1 MPIEVKMAKLS
12 PTMESGQMVRWLVK
26 VGDPVKEGDMLAE
39 VQTDKAV
46 MPLESFDEGT
56 VARLDVAEGDEIAL
70 GQRVLV
76 LAKKG
81 EDVKA
86 IAASFEGGAKA
97 APAKTAEQP
106 SAATAEAH
114 AGSSNGQAASA
125 VPAATSSASAGSS
138 SSSSST
144 ASASTSGDRSARVRS
159 TPLARKIA
167 AEAGLD
173 LHDVPSSGPA
183 GRVIRRDVESFLETR
198 GPKNAGSPSKASSSP
213 APRSVVVAPAA
224 GETKRIPLDRMR
236 TAILKGMVAAKRNAP
251 DIHLTV
257 DIRVDQLVAVRERL
271 NKQLAADKIK
281 LSVGDFITKAVAV
294 ALGKHPAM
302 NATFEGDNDQPAQ
315 AAIVRYGD
323 VHVGLAVALD
333 GGLIVPVL
341 RHVDRMGL
349 REIRVESEKLYE
361 AARTMRLTPEQ
372 MQGGTFTIS
381 NLGMYGIRQ
390 FDAILNLPQVGILA
404 VGSAEKRPIVEN
416 DALTIGTVMTVTLTA
431 DHRAVDGASAAEFL
445 RTFKGLLEEPAS
457 MLL

>member
-26 VGDPVKEGDMLAE
+26 VGDPVKEGDTLAE

-56 VARLDVAEGDEIAL
+56 VARLNVAEGDEIAL

-81 EDVKA
+81 EDVKT
-86 IAASFEGGAKA
+86 IAASLQGEAKA
-97 APAKTAEQP
+97 ALKPAAA
-106 SAATAEAH
+106 SSATAEAH
-114 AGSSNGQAASA
+114 AGDANGQGSIA
-125 VPAATSSASAGSS
+125 VPAATSSASAASASS
-138 SSSSST
+138 SSS
-144 ASASTSGDRSARVRS
+144 ASGDRSARVRS

-173 LHDVPSSGPA
+173 LHDVPPSGPA

-198 GPKNAGSPSKASSSP
+198 GPKAAASSKP
-213 APRSVVVAPAA
+213 APTRTPAPS
-224 GETKRIPLDRMR
+224 GGTRRIPLDRMR

-251 DIHLTV
+251 EIHLTA
-257 DIRVDQLVAVRERL
+257 DIRVDRLVAVREQL
-271 NKQLAADKIK
+271 NKQLAAENIK
-281 LSVGDFITKAVAV
+281 LSVGDFITKGVAA
-294 ALGKHPAM
+294 ALRKHPAV

-315 AAIVRYGD
+315 AAIVRYAD
-323 VHVGLAVALD
+323 VHIGLAVAIES
-333 GGLIVPVL
+333 GLIVPVL
-341 RHVDRMGL
+341 RNVDQLGL

-361 AARTMRLTPEQ
+361 AARQMRLTPEQ

-404 VGSAEKRPIVEN
+404 VGAAEKRPIVEN
-416 DALTIGTVMTVTLTA
+416 DSLAIGTVMTVTLTA
-431 DHRAVDGASAAEFL
+431 DHRAVDGASAAEFM
-445 RTFKGLLEEPAS
+445 RTLKGLLEEPAS